1 MTRAFSS
8 TTASSTAPSSM
19 SGMSCMSSMPGNT
32 PNTMTHTHTR
42 RTARPI
48 VLAVGLALAAVL
60 FPACG
65 TPNRAAADASFNEA
79 EAMRLATEAQIAQRN
94 GRTDR
99 AIDLYQQALR
109 ADENIAA
116 AWHNLGTLLMEK
128 KEFAAAAE
136 AFKRAA
142 DLSPTDPRPY
152 ENLGL
157 LYWESG
163 WREESQRAF
172 DIALERDENSLP
184 ALRGSAHWAKETG
197 DFSDTTRER
206 LRRALLIEKDPKWRA
221 EFQRLLLRVEAD
233 LESQSKKKR
242 PGDAA
247 IPSAPAPDRS
257 N

>member
-1 MTRAFSS
+1 
-8 TTASSTAPSSM
+8 
-19 SGMSCMSSMPGNT
+19 
-32 PNTMTHTHTR
+32 MTHTFFITTTSTTR
-42 RTARPI
+42 RSARAAL
-48 VLAVGLALAAVL
+48 LAVAFA
-60 FPACG
+60 F
-65 TPNRAAADASFNEA
+65 AAALLPGCASSNRSAADDASFNEA
-79 EAMRLATEAQIAQRN
+79 EAMRLATEAQIAHRN
-94 GRTDR
+94 GRNDR
-99 AIDLYQQALR
+99 AIELYQQALR
-109 ADENIAA
+109 TDESIAA
-116 AWHNLGTLLMEK
+116 AWHNLGTLLMQK
-128 KEFAAAAE
+128 KEYAAAAE

-197 DFSDTTRER
+197 EFTDTTRER

-233 LESQSKKKR
+233 LESKSKQRR
-242 PGDAA
+242 PGDALA
-247 IPSAPAPDRS
+247 PTITTTPSPATKAPAPQ
-257 N
+257 